1 MVSLGELQVQVENS
15 ISAALL
21 EQARYFPVPDAHLY
35 TVLHRVQDPVA
46 RVLLVGPFA
55 AERHY
60 AYRSL
65 VCWARYLAANRVEVL
80 RYDYRGI
87 GESTGDFDKM
97 SFGDWQEDVRL
108 LADWLGKRSPSV
120 PLMLHGA
127 ELGAI
132 LAGKSFCQG
141 SGNALLLWSPPVN
154 ANHVLRSVLL
164 RWAGLERLWESSE
177 IRKTA
182 SEYIR
187 QLEQGLSV
195 EVHGYQW
202 SSRLWGESFH
212 FDMPATIN
220 DELSSLSESMKP
232 VKSVRF
238 REDARSIVMPYA
250 RHPEVKDLSS
260 LYSNNFNW
268 MAEVLVLPGRGL
280 L

>member
-1 MVSLGELQVQVENS
+1 M
-15 ISAALL
+15 L
-21 EQARYFPVPDAHLY
+21 EQAGYFPVPDAHLY
-35 TVLHRVQDPVA
+35 TVLHQVQDPVA

-55 AERHY
+55 SERHY

-65 VCWARYLAANRVEVL
+65 VCWARYLAAHRVEVL

-87 GESTGDFDKM
+87 GESTGDFEKM
-97 SFGDWQEDVRL
+97 SFGDWQQDVHL
-108 LADWLGKRSPSV
+108 LADWFVKRSPSV

-187 QLEQGLSV
+187 QLEQGSSV

-202 SSRLWGESFH
+202 SSRLWAESFH
-212 FDMPATIN
+212 FDMPSAIKG
-220 DELSSLSESMKP
+220 EISSSSESINP
-232 VKSVRF
+232 VKTVRF

-268 MAEVLVLPGRGL
+268 MADVLALPGGGRDEGVN
-280 L
+280 